1 MKHIV
6 SFETAKALKAA
17 GYPQPEFETGQIW
30 YHSNGL
36 IIIVGRVEGI
46 FIDSRYVFC
55 VDTGESTLDN
65 PAKLVSFYAASA
77 TEIIQAISITE
88 NSADLYCCSSWQ
100 ASDCFQTLS
109 EFHENPAEAA
119 AEIYLKIKQQ

>member
-30 YHSNGL
+30 YNWDGW
-36 IIIVGRVEGI
+36 IIIVGRVEGVFINCRYI
-46 FIDSRYVFC
+46 FC
-55 VDTGESTLDN
+55 LDTGESALEY
-65 PAKLVSFYAASA
+65 PAKLVSFYAPSA
-77 TEIIQAISITE
+77 TEIIQAISLTE
-88 NSADLYCCSSWQ
+88 HSADLYCCFHWQ
-100 ASDCFQTLS
+100 ATDCFQTLS

-119 AEIYLKIKQQ
+119 AELYLKIKQK